1 MKFSIIIAAYNLGHL
16 VEEAIDSCVAQQSI
30 LIDDYE
36 IIVIDD
42 GSTDQTGVFIDKYAS
57 VPNIRIVHKAN
68 AGLSATR
75 NLGIRMAKGEFIV
88 LLDGD
93 DWLTKDA
100 LATLSPYL
108 EGNDVVAF
116 PMNYYYDE
124 HKQHIKLHGLQTQKY
139 SQTDFLRI
147 TLGNGQFNI
156 IPAQK
161 KIYRKTFLQS
171 HKIEFVEGILHE
183 DNPFFIDV
191 MSHLKEIVFVDKP
204 IYNYRQNREGSITA
218 QCTIRNFDGVIKGVQ
233 HIEQT
238 SLAANRDVVY
248 LNASMY
254 VFQAIGNYRGAADR
268 AKVYAYLR
276 SWSVKMK
283 LLKYLFQGRFVVKHI
298 IRLLLLIVDPQLLR
312 KVVKML

>member
-16 VEEAIDSCVAQQSI
+16 IEEAIESCVAQQGVST
-30 LIDDYE
+30 DDYE

-42 GSTDQTGVFIDKYAS
+42 GSTDQTGKFIDKYAS
-57 VPNIRIVHKAN
+57 VSNIHIVHKSN

-75 NLGIRMAKGEFIV
+75 NLGIRLAKGEFII

-93 DWLTKDA
+93 DWLAKDA
-100 LATLSPYL
+100 LATLLPYL
-108 EGNDVVAF
+108 KGNDVVAF
-116 PMNYYYDE
+116 PMNYYYDA
-124 HKQHIKLHGLQTQKY
+124 HNQQVKLHGLQTQNY
-139 SQTDFLRI
+139 TQADFLRL
-147 TLGNGQFNI
+147 TLGRGQFNI
-156 IPAQK
+156 IPAPK

-183 DNPFFIDV
+183 DNPFFIDI
-191 MSHLKEIVFVDKP
+191 MSHIKDLAFVNKP
-204 IYNYRQNREGSITA
+204 IYHYRQNREGSITA
-218 QCTIRNFDGVIKGVQ
+218 QCTIRNFEGVIKGIQ

-254 VFQAIGNYRGAADR
+254 VFQAIGNYREAADR

-298 IRLLLLIVDPQLLR
+298 IRLLLLIVDPQLLN